1 MDLGTQPQR
10 QLNRRDGLLLLALWL
25 ICLLLDGLWIQQH
38 QAPPA
43 WDQGDHL
50 SRALGVWQV
59 LSQPAPWSGGWW
71 HTLWAQA
78 PSYRG
83 PLTYMLS
90 APVLQLLGPSF
101 RSAMASGAVFNGIL
115 LLSCYGLGRQLHSRR
130 AGLWAALFVAA
141 APALLNQRTDYL
153 IDLSLTAL
161 MTAGWWVLSQRRWFA
176 RQQRWLWSV
185 LSGIGLGLVA
195 LTRPTGLVLLWL
207 PLVLLLI
214 GGLREARRG
223 HWRPLAQGATGG
235 LIAWLLVWSWFSQNW
250 LTIVSTINK
259 ARQWGVAYQ
268 DGLEANSLEGWLY
281 YLKLLPAMLGSSLT
295 ALVLVGG
302 VIALVQRRPPLKAD
316 KAWLLWWLSFPLGG
330 LLVCILMTSKDF
342 RFVLPLL
349 PQLAVGLGL
358 VVASV
363 ERRWAP
369 VWQAAL
375 VLVALLGA
383 LWSQFGWGP
392 KLSSFPPHRPNPQ
405 GGWPLEAIVATV
417 RETSPN
423 QLSTLA
429 VLPDSE
435 GLNAF
440 NLEAEGRRQQF
451 RMAARQTV
459 APKERLEEELSNFDW
474 FLSKGGDQGVMSDE
488 RQARQA
494 ELLQGSPAFEP
505 VKSWRLPDGS
515 QAQLLR
521 RQSLSVSAQPVRCSA
536 PLSGA
541 ITAIPGGL
549 DIQVSGPSAVLQGS
563 RLLVTLKQAGQR
575 LEADQALGQGLLR
588 LPPGCATVQQ
598 ELAFSNN
605 GGSWSPQLQ
614 LLAANGKRRAIPLP
628 RGTTLDLQAGTNEP
642 GALAANRV
650 ALLRDLGGQLRR
662 GELDSLFSKVGQLNQ
677 SDPEQIY
684 LADAEAILRAR
695 LQDDPGD
702 LNDLYSLALAQ
713 ALQRHASDAAQT
725 LTQIKSLDPS
735 NPNALLGLGVVELYR
750 FRPGQAQVA
759 LDQAAKMSPNNSTL
773 RTLRIVAS
781 ALRLDLPQ
789 TLHLLRS

>member
-1 MDLGTQPQR
+1 M
-10 QLNRRDGLLLLALWL
+10 
-25 ICLLLDGLWIQQH
+25 
-38 QAPPA
+38 
-43 WDQGDHL
+43 
-50 SRALGVWQV
+50 
-59 LSQPAPWSGGWW
+59 
-71 HTLWAQA
+71 
-78 PSYRG
+78 
-83 PLTYMLS
+83 
-90 APVLQLLGPSF
+90 
-101 RSAMASGAVFNGIL
+101 
-115 LLSCYGLGRQLHSRR
+115 
-130 AGLWAALFVAA
+130 
-141 APALLNQRTDYL
+141 
-153 IDLSLTAL
+153 
-161 MTAGWWVLSQRRWFA
+161 
-176 RQQRWLWSV
+176 
-185 LSGIGLGLVA
+185 
-195 LTRPTGLVLLWL
+195 
-207 PLVLLLI
+207 
-214 GGLREARRG
+214 
-223 HWRPLAQGATGG
+223 
-235 LIAWLLVWSWFSQNW
+235 
-250 LTIVSTINK
+250 
-259 ARQWGVAYQ
+259 AYQ

-295 ALVLVGG
+295 VLVLVGG
-302 VIALVQRRPPLKAD
+302 VIALVQRRPSLKPD

-494 ELLQGSPAFEP
+494 ELLRGSPAFEV
-505 VKSWRLPDGS
+505 VKAWPLPDGS

-521 RQSLSVSAQPVRCSA
+521 RQSLSVSAQPVRCSGQ
-536 PLSGA
+536 LSGA

-563 RLLVTLKQAGQR
+563 RLLVSLEQAGQR

-628 RGTTLDLQAGTNEP
+628 QGTSLDLEAGTQEP

-650 ALLRDLGGQLRR
+650 ALLRGLGGQLRR

-677 SDPEQIY
+677 SDPEHIY
-684 LADAEAILRAR
+684 LTDAEAILRAR

-725 LTQIKSLDPS
+725 LTQIMGLDPS

-789 TLHLLRS
+789 TLNLLRS

>member
-71 HTLWAQA
+71 HSLWAQA

-101 RSAMASGAVFNGIL
+101 SSAMASGAVFNGIL

-176 RQQRWLWSV
+176 RQRRWLWSV
-185 LSGIGLGLVA
+185 LSGISLGLVA

-207 PLVLLLI
+207 PLVLLLV

-223 HWRPLAQGATGG
+223 HWRPLAEGATGG
-235 LIAWLLVWSWFSQNW
+235 LIAWLLVWPWFSQNW
-250 LTIVSTINK
+250 LTILSTINK

-302 VIALVQRRPPLKAD
+302 AIALAQRRPPLKAD

-494 ELLQGSPAFEP
+494 ELLQGSPAFEL
-505 VKSWRLPDGS
+505 VKSWPLPDGS

-521 RQSLSVSAQPVRCSA
+521 RQSLSVSAQPVRCST
-536 PLSGA
+536 PLSGG

-549 DIQVSGPSAVLQGS
+549 DIQVSGPSALLQGS
-563 RLLVTLKQAGQR
+563 RLLVSLEQAGQR

-614 LLAANGKRRAIPLP
+614 LLEANGKRRTIKLP
-628 RGTTLDLQAGTNEP
+628 RGTTLELQAGTQEP

-650 ALLRDLGGQLRR
+650 ALLRGLGGQLRS